1 MTKLYKRKLRLK
13 DRKKGFF
20 FDSTEIREK
29 LPEEQRK
36 ARPGKKLKTFD
47 CNNCPLNKKNYV
59 PGDGDPNSDVWWLG
73 RDPGRTE
80 TAQGRPFVGR
90 AGKLLRRIA
99 GVARFFVEDK
109 YIDNITS
116 CRPPGDTF
124 NKMAAKC
131 CYKSLEDKLAKHKPK
146 YIITLGR
153 EATER
158 ILGFCDSMEAF
169 NGIAVPSHKYKAI
182 VFPLYHPSYISR
194 MGSTMLERDYL
205 RWIKWIKNIM
215 DMYKLDDSSIG
226 GPTNTFL
233 KTNSLNYKI
242 REIKSIDQFRKVA
255 KLIRKAGVFSLDFE
269 NNTSKV
275 YTEGS
280 ELFVGALG
288 TWVSIGG
295 KKKIKVPFGYWFKM
309 SDYYGY
315 WTESER
321 SEIEDILID
330 LCTDTTLTKVIQN
343 SKHEDNCL
351 REHVGCELAQ
361 PIYCTMVNRHIINSR
376 RKITSLRTQA
386 LLAFGINY
394 KFKTDAK
401 LKPGKGQQFN
411 RIKEIPIEELGE
423 RCSVDVVATLA
434 LRDRQLKEIE
444 QQVDIRTKTKSPIR
458 EYCIPFYA
466 RGIKT
471 FTRYEQRGINVDTEL
486 LLDLKDRWTSRV
498 KDIEKRIGDMGTV
511 KKFIKAHAK
520 PFNLN
525 SRDQL
530 RILLFDSKYFALE
543 PMEGKVTAKKKVA
556 QVDEEVLTFLAEQQK
571 NLFSKL
577 LMEREKL
584 NKLVN
589 TYLINIELY
598 MGGDSRL
605 HPDFWL
611 HTARSFRSS
620 SSKPNFQNF
629 PKHYE
634 IGDDLEASEIRAV
647 FIPSHPDWEL
657 RSVDYGGNELRGL
670 WMLSRDVQL
679 EADIN
684 SGMNLH
690 RYWASQLYEKP
701 EDEISKDEYYEA
713 KNKFVFRS
721 FYGGSYEAAA
731 KDMDLSPFLVEDC
744 QTRLFARYNRVKRWQ
759 EETISNYEKNG
770 YVTLRTGFRSEGP
783 MEREA
788 IINRAIQGTS
798 FHKLLHSCNEIEE
811 LKGFDTIAV
820 AQIHDDILF
829 DGPKSER
836 TKHTKAVSDIMI
848 NLPWDWSKG
857 IMEEVEWMAGPNW
870 RDMKE
875 YKTVKGINK

>member
-1 MTKLYKRKLRLK
+1 MSKLYKRKLRLK

-29 LPEEQRK
+29 LPAEVRSKK
-36 ARPGKKLKTFD
+36 AGKKLKTFN
-47 CNNCPLNKKNYV
+47 CSNCPLDKGKYV
-59 PGDGDPNSDVWWLG
+59 PGAGDPARRIWWLG

-80 TAQGRPFVGR
+80 IAKGEPFVGR
-90 AGKLLRRIA
+90 AGKLLRRISGA
-99 GVARFFVEDK
+99 ADFGISNYG
-109 YIDNITS
+109 YIDNIVS

-124 NKMAAKC
+124 NKTAAKC
-131 CYKSLEDKLAKHKPK
+131 CYKSLDDKLEEHKPEL
-146 YIITLGR
+146 IVTLGR

-169 NGIAVPSHKYKAI
+169 NAIPIPSHKYNCI
-182 VFPLYHPSYISR
+182 VIPLYHPSYVSR
-194 MGSTMLERDYL
+194 QGSAMLEHDYL
-205 RWIKWIKNIM
+205 RWIKRIKQYWRIIKNSEGFV
-215 DMYKLDDSSIG
+215 DS
-226 GPTNTFL
+226 FL
-233 KTNSLNYKI
+233 KENSLNYKT
-242 REIKSIDQFRKVA
+242 REIKSIGQFREVA
-255 KLIRKAGVFSLDFE
+255 KLIKKSGVFSIDFE

-280 ELFVGALG
+280 ELFVGSLA
-288 TWVSIGG
+288 TWIIIGV
-295 KKKIKVPFGYWFKM
+295 KKKMLVPFGYWWKH
-309 SDYYGY
+309 SDYYDF
-315 WTESER
+315 WTQSER

-330 LCTDTTLTKVIQN
+330 LCTDTKLIKVINN

-351 REHVGCELAQ
+351 REHIGCELAQ
-361 PIYCTMVNRHIINSR
+361 PIYCTMVNKHIINSS
-376 RKITSLRTQA
+376 RKMTSLRTQA
-386 LLAFGINY
+386 LQAFGINY

-423 RCSVDVVATLA
+423 RCSVDTVATLA
-434 LRDRQLKEIE
+434 LREKQIK
-444 QQVDIRTKTKSPIR
+444 DIREEHLGKRKPSDNPTET
-458 EYCIPFYA
+458 YCIPFYA

-471 FTRYEQRGINVDTEL
+471 LTRYEQRGININHEL
-486 LLDLKDRWTSRV
+486 LQELKGKWTVRMEGI
-498 KDIEKRIGDMGTV
+498 DDRIGKMGTV
-511 KKFIKAHAK
+511 KRFIKAHPK
-520 PFNLN
+520 PFNIN
-525 SRDQL
+525 SKDQQ
-530 RILLFDSKYFALE
+530 RILLFDNKYFALE

-556 QVDEEVLTFLAEQQK
+556 QVDEEVLTFLANEQD

-577 LMEREKL
+577 LIERDKL
-584 NKLVN
+584 RKLVN
-589 TYLINIELY
+589 TYLLNIELY
-598 MGGDSRL
+598 IGGDGRL
-605 HPDFWL
+605 HPDYWL

-629 PKHYE
+629 PSHYE
-634 IGDDLEASEIRAV
+634 IGEEDASEIRAV

-670 WMLSRDVQL
+670 WMLSRDTQL
-679 EADIN
+679 LEDIN

-690 RYWASQLYEKP
+690 RYWASQLYEKA
-701 EDEISKDEYYEA
+701 EDKVTPDEYWNG

-721 FYGGSYEAAA
+721 FYGGSSDAAA

-744 QTRLFARYNRVKRWQ
+744 QQRLFSRYWQVKNWQ
-759 EETISNYEKNG
+759 EDTIKFYRNYG
-770 YVTLRTGFRSEGP
+770 YVELLTGFRSEGP

-811 LKGFDTIAV
+811 LKGYDTIAV
-820 AQIHDDILF
+820 GQIHDDILF

-836 TKHTKAVSDIMI
+836 VKHTKDVSDIMI

-857 IMEEVEWMAGPNW
+857 INEMVEWKNGPNW
-870 RDMKE
+870 KDMEE
-875 YKTVKGINK
+875 YEVVSRINN